1 MIPITGLAYEAIKYS
16 SKKTDLPWMRFIIL
30 PGLWIQ
36 RLTTQEPTEDQI
48 EVALQA
54 LTRVLQLEG
63 QLSTDTLS

>member
-16 SKKTDLPWMRFIIL
+16 SKKTDLPWMRLIIL

-63 QLSTDTLS
+63 QLSPDTLS